1 MASTTRHLKSPVLNI
16 YFAKEQLQAFRI
28 TRNDQVQIIIHTMIS
43 FFNKMNFNVP
53 YLKLI
58 LTDWA

>member
-1 MASTTRHLKSPVLNI
+1 MYSTICQLKGLVLNI
-16 YFAKEQLQAFRI
+16 NFAKEQLQDFRI
-28 TRNDQVQIIIHTMIS
+28 ARNFQVQIIIHTMIS
-43 FFNKMNFNVP
+43 FFNKMNFNVS